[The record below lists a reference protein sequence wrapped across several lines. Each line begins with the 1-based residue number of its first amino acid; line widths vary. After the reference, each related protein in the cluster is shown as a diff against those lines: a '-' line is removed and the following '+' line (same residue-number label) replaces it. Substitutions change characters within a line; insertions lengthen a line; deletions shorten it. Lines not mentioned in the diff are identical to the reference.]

1 MKTRRAALIPAG
13 CLALA
18 LLSACG
24 EKVEEVKGP
33 DPARGRRIYIATCIM
48 CHNIDPSKPGSQGP
62 AIKGASVE
70 LLETKV
76 LRKTYPPGYKPQ
88 RTTSAMPTYPQ
99 VRKRIPDLAAF
110 LAQP

>member
-1 MKTRRAALIPAG
+1 MRRLVLTLAVCAALTMT
-13 CLALA
+13 
-18 LLSACG
+18 SACG
-24 EKVEEVKGP
+24 KDEGTQTVTGP
-33 DPARGRRIYIATCIM
+33 DPARGRRMYIATCIV

-62 AIKGASVE
+62 AVKGSSVE
-70 LLETKV
+70 LLEAKV

-99 VRKRIPDLAAF
+99 VRKRIPDIAAF